1 MITQDV
7 SALNSAQTQNSCVSD
22 PTINAVGHTMTD
34 DQKKRD
40 KKEKQA
46 AIKRNLRNANQAA
59 EAVAKC
65 ISDGEKVIAEQKALH
80 EKLTDIL
87 LRCKNEV
94 EAVRNYFRH
103 KPVNEKLLGTYST
116 FDEWTQAVFHCTAS
130 NVRYHY
136 TVPKFE
142 PPLQLVGTVTPIES
156 PAQVPASASKP
167 FETTDEVED
176 AEYTEEQPATP
187 GQPTTPTHPVTPMAG
202 ANKTDVSF
210 EDAARSEAEAVRLAV
225 VEAVQIADHLFEH
238 LTEQEYAIACG
249 NFIARLHD
257 EMVVFN
263 GRLNK
268 KTKTA
273 TA

>member
-1 MITQDV
+1 
-7 SALNSAQTQNSCVSD
+7 
-22 PTINAVGHTMTD
+22 MTD

-167 FETTDEVED
+167 FETTDE
-176 AEYTEEQPATP
+176 
-187 GQPTTPTHPVTPMAG
+187 TPTHPVTPMG
-202 ANKTDVSF
+202 GGNKTDVSF
-210 EDAARSEAEAVRLAV
+210 EDDARSEAEAVRFAV
-225 VEAVQIADHLFEH
+225 VEAVQIANHLFEH

>member
-1 MITQDV
+1 
-7 SALNSAQTQNSCVSD
+7 
-22 PTINAVGHTMTD
+22 MTD

-46 AIKRNLRNANQAA
+46 AIQRNLRNANQAA

-116 FDEWTQAVFHCTAS
+116 FDEWTQAAFHCTAS

-142 PPLQLVGTVTPIES
+142 PPLQLVGTVEETAPPARDPAATPFNV
-156 PAQVPASASKP
+156 ADSAA
-167 FETTDEVED
+167 EDDVED
-176 AEYTEEQPATP
+176 ADFTEEQPE
-187 GQPTTPTHPVTPMAG
+187 TPTQSANPVLTV
-202 ANKTDVSF
+202 NKTDVAF

-238 LTEQEYAIACG
+238 LTERQYAIACG

>member
-1 MITQDV
+1 
-7 SALNSAQTQNSCVSD
+7 
-22 PTINAVGHTMTD
+22 MTD

-46 AIKRNLRNANQAA
+46 AIQRNLRNANQAA
-59 EAVAKC
+59 EAVAKS
-65 ISDGEKVIAEQKALH
+65 ISDGEKIIAEQKALH

-142 PPLQLVGTVTPIES
+142 PPLQLVGTVEETAPPARDPAATPFNV
-156 PAQVPASASKP
+156 ADSAA
-167 FETTDEVED
+167 EDDVED
-176 AEYTEEQPATP
+176 ADFTKEHPETPTQPANPILT
-187 GQPTTPTHPVTPMAG
+187 VS
-202 ANKTDVSF
+202 KTDVSF
-210 EDAARSEAEAVRLAV
+210 EDAARGVDEAVRIAV
-225 VEAVQIADHLFEH
+225 DEAVKIADRYFEH
-238 LTEQEYAIACG
+238 LNEEEYVRACG
-249 NFIARLHD
+249 NFVAKLHS
-257 EMVVFN
+257 EMVTFN
-263 GRLNK
+263 RRYNRAK
-268 KTKTA
+268 A
-273 TA
+273 AIA

>member
-1 MITQDV
+1 MSTQDA
-7 SALNSAQTQNSCVSD
+7 SALNGAQTQNSCVSG
-22 PTINAVGHTMTD
+22 PTINAIGHTMTD

-65 ISDGEKVIAEQKALH
+65 ISDGEKIIVEQKALH
-80 EKLTDIL
+80 EKLTDML

-142 PPLQLVGTVTPIES
+142 PPLQLVGTVEETAPPAHDPAATPFNV
-156 PAQVPASASKP
+156 ADSAA
-167 FETTDEVED
+167 EDDVED
-176 AEYTEEQPATP
+176 ADFTEEQPE
-187 GQPTTPTHPVTPMAG
+187 TPTQPANPILTV
-202 ANKTDVSF
+202 NKTDVSF
-210 EDAARSEAEAVRLAV
+210 EDAARGVDEAVRIAV
-225 VEAVQIADHLFEH
+225 TSTITVTDKLFEH
-238 LTEQEYAIACG
+238 LDEEEYSKAVG
-249 NFIARLHD
+249 NFFARLHD
-257 EMVVFN
+257 ELFVFN